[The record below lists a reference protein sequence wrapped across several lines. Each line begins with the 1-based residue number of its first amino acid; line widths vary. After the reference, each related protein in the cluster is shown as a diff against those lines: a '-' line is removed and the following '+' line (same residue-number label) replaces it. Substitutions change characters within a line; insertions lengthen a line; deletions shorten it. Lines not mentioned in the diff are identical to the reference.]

1 MTKITKK
8 IYLIRHAEAEHN
20 VAYKIYGE
28 TAYESPKFR
37 DADITLN
44 GISQA
49 EKASISLDFVPF
61 EVVFTSP
68 LVRTLHTSHILFK
81 EHCIPIIAREDIR
94 ERYDRHPVNNR
105 QDVTHLLELYPN
117 VDFSEIISNKDCLY
131 NTPDD
136 LEQRAKS
143 FITYL
148 LSRPETCI
156 AVVSHETFLREV
168 LTQFRVPNYNL
179 KNCEYK
185 CIELS

>member
-1 MTKITKK
+1 MTKL

-20 VAYKIYGE
+20 VAYNIYGE
-28 TAYESPKFR
+28 SAYESPSFR

-49 EKASISLDFVPF
+49 EKLAISMDFIPF

-68 LVRTLHTSHILFK
+68 LVRTLHTSSILFK
-81 EHCIPIIAREDIR
+81 HHCIPIIAHEDIR

-105 QDVTHLLELYPN
+105 KDVTHLKYLYPS
-117 VDFSEIISNKDCLY
+117 VDFSEIISNKDMLY

-136 LEQRAKS
+136 LEIRAKA
-143 FITYL
+143 FIKYVL
-148 LSRPETCI
+148 ARPEKYI

-168 LTQFRVPNYNL
+168 LAQFKIPNYNL

-185 CIELS
+185 CVEVY

>member
-1 MTKITKK
+1 MTKR
-8 IYLIRHAEAEHN
+8 IYFIRHAEAEHN
-20 VAYKIYGE
+20 VAYNLYGE
-28 TAYESPKFR
+28 SAYESPKFR

-49 EKASISLDFVPF
+49 EKLAISMDFIPF

-68 LVRTLHTSHILFK
+68 LVRTLHTSSILFK
-81 EHCIPIIAREDIR
+81 HHCIPIIAHEDIR

-105 QDVTHLLELYPN
+105 KDVAQLKDLYPF
-117 VDFSEIISNKDCLY
+117 DFSNIYSNEDVLY

-136 LEQRAKS
+136 LEERAKS
-143 FITYL
+143 FIKYVL
-148 LSRPETCI
+148 ARPETCI

-168 LTQFRVPNYNL
+168 LSQFRIPDYSL

-185 CIELS
+185 CVEVY

>member
-1 MTKITKK
+1 MTKM
-8 IYLIRHAEAEHN
+8 IYFIRHAEAEHN
-20 VAYKIYGE
+20 VAYNIYGE
-28 TAYESPKFR
+28 SAYESPNFR

-49 EKASISLDFVPF
+49 ERLAISMDFIPF

-68 LVRTLHTSHILFK
+68 LVRTLHTSSILFK
-81 EHCIPIIAREDIR
+81 QHCIPIITCEEIR

-105 QDVTHLLELYPN
+105 HDVAQLKDLYPF
-117 VDFSEIISNKDCLY
+117 DFSEIISNEDVLY

-136 LEQRAKS
+136 LHIRAKA
-143 FITYL
+143 FIKYIL
-148 LSRPETCI
+148 ARPEKYI

-168 LTQFRVPNYNL
+168 LAQFRIPDYSL

-185 CIELS
+185 CVEVY

>member
-1 MTKITKK
+1 MTKR
-8 IYLIRHAEAEHN
+8 IYFIRHAEAGHN
-20 VAYKIYGE
+20 VAYNLYGE
-28 TAYESPKFR
+28 FAYESPSFR

-49 EKASISLDFVPF
+49 EKLAISMDFIPF

-68 LVRTLHTSHILFK
+68 LVITLHTSSILFK
-81 EHCIPIIAREDIR
+81 QHCIPIIASEDIR

-105 QDVTHLLELYPN
+105 QDITQLKELYQSI
-117 VDFSEIISNKDCLY
+117 DFSEIISNEDLLY

-136 LEQRAKS
+136 LEERAKS
-143 FITYL
+143 FIKYVL
-148 LSRPETCI
+148 ARPEKCM

-168 LTQFRVPNYNL
+168 LSQFRIPDYSL

-185 CIELS
+185 CIEVY

>member
-1 MTKITKK
+1 MTKL
-8 IYLIRHAEAEHN
+8 IYFIRHAEAEHN
-20 VAYKIYGE
+20 VAYNLYGE
-28 TAYESPKFR
+28 SAYESQKYM

-49 EKASISLDFVPF
+49 EKLAISMDFIPF

-68 LVRTLHTSHILFK
+68 LVRTLHTSSILFK
-81 EHCIPIIAREDIR
+81 QHCIPIIASEDIR

-105 QDVTHLLELYPN
+105 QDVTRLKELYPFI
-117 VDFSEIISNKDCLY
+117 DFSEIISDTDMLY

-136 LEQRAKS
+136 LQIRAKA
-143 FITYL
+143 FIKYV
-148 LSRPETCI
+148 LSRPEKYI

-168 LTQFRVPNYNL
+168 LSQFKIPNYNL

-185 CIELS
+185 CIEIY